1 NRPAES
7 DSRGDRRA
15 DPRRPGSRGS
25 RSAGR
30 RRHRDRQGGA
40 VRPGGKPDVLPSR
53 LTRPPHRK
61 EHRTAMPLW
70 TIHHTPGLFSD
81 AEKHELASRI
91 ADHYEAIGLPRF
103 YAVTVFQEARPGNFY
118 VGGEPV
124 PVGARIV
131 IDHIARHNAGPEAR
145 RRTAQ

>member
-1 NRPAES
+1 
-7 DSRGDRRA
+7 
-15 DPRRPGSRGS
+15 
-25 RSAGR
+25 
-30 RRHRDRQGGA
+30 
-40 VRPGGKPDVLPSR
+40 
-53 LTRPPHRK
+53 
-61 EHRTAMPLW
+61 MPLW

-145 RRTAQ
+145 RRTAQWINGMLRPHLEARPGVHWEFHADETSEELWMINGLVPPPGGSAEEKAWAEANAASPY